1 MKNLS
6 FLRHLVFCCL
16 MLMGTAL
23 PALTWAVTINGD
35 INVCKGETNTY
46 TPATTLNPDYSYTW
60 TVTPAANGT
69 VLSGNSLGA
78 NIQWNIVGPA
88 TINLTGRDPS
98 LPGNPI
104 VETGTLNVTVH
115 NLPTPYITANVM
127 LACQPLN
134 VDSIIEGQPRPPQFD
149 DERCQL
155 VCSYST
161 VVYTANGTAGSTYTW
176 NITGAI
182 SFTASGNT
190 CTVNWGAPGN
200 GHVSVT
206 ETTTF
211 GCQAPASF
219 CVEIVESPIAKFES
233 VPPSP
238 DPITICKDGE
248 VVVQDM
254 STGSTASPLVS
265 WRWDWG
271 DGQITTTSAGG
282 ALNPIS
288 HQYTVPGN
296 YTIKL
301 TVTNSCGCTSTFA
314 RRVRVLA
321 PVAPKIA
328 CPRVVCEDERSVYS
342 VDIPCAASS
351 WSVIGGTIISTTPNR
366 LEVAWNSVDPN
377 TGFGYV
383 MYRACNPC
391 PMTVVEPVPV
401 VLRRANIQGP
411 VVICVGE
418 QYVYR
423 LPKWPTTEFDWY
435 IVSGPAI
442 LQPTDQR
449 NEKALTAT
457 GPGTVVLGC
466 KWRNTVLGCGGET
479 QLTIQVLAPAVIT
492 GDDLFCQGETRSYN
506 IGGLSGSWTLMNA
519 TNSVIATGT
528 GTTFNY
534 TFNIPGTYKLGVT
547 GTTFCP
553 PEQFILKVV
562 PTPAPPN
569 VVDGPDSA
577 CANIPTLY
585 EAGNPIPNTSF
596 QWSVSSGTV
605 NAALGD
611 ESYITFAGAPPYTI
625 SVRRITLDEA
635 QCLSSPLNKIVV
647 SPVPTLVITGE
658 DTACHSTQEAYL
670 LNYGGGDVYGWT
682 ISPSTLGSVVQNGNT
697 NNPTILWNIPPGTGQ
712 LATITAKVTKCGM
725 DNFKTFT
732 VFVRGT
738 PTINVTLAAGQND
751 TVCSGTPI
759 TFTVN
764 PSYPINSATSTNWQ
778 WGDGPLVSTPGF
790 TSGPPYNFTHT
801 YITDGNAAPV
811 GYTPSVTI
819 IDANGCLGSVTGT
832 APAVT
837 VMPRPIAVVS
847 PSGPL
852 VHCGTGWT
860 ETLTATVTTGIGG
873 SNTFNWSPSGVGTS
887 ITTGSYGNYSVTVSN
902 SIFGCSSTSN
912 VVSIIQ
918 NCIPPGCGTPPTITL
933 NATKNCNAINV
944 TASVVGATTGYSWSY
959 SPGVTP
965 VGIPTAG
972 NLNATV
978 NAAGIYTFGYTVF
991 YMSGTNAC
999 QYTQNINVTVPYLPD
1014 LRYDI
1019 SCNQVGSNYK
1029 VTLYDHSTLYPP
1041 GSPLTRNFYN
1051 SSWGLIG
1058 SGATATAF
1066 VAGGSTSTFY
1076 EIIQGGVNPAC
1087 TSSVSVVV
1095 PTFPVAN
1102 FSLLPGIPNPGCVGS
1117 VAFNFN
1123 NTSTPT
1129 SPPAPIPLSCLW
1141 TFGDGSTNMIYNAG
1155 KVYSAFYNGPVILKV
1170 TDAYGCTN
1178 SASVNVTANLNPYSG
1193 TITAAPNPVC
1203 QGNPVTLTYNPAI
1216 GFPSMP
1222 TTYTWNEQSNPL
1234 FTTAVPTY
1242 NVFTPG
1248 GYWVKGKGLYGCE
1261 VNTNLVSVN
1270 VKQVPPISINGDNT
1284 QCINS
1289 TFKLTTQSI
1298 TGATYVWT
1306 RIGFGTVG
1314 TGTFVTQTLATAG
1327 SYTYYVTMTY
1337 NGCTRVSPNFIVVV
1351 SNPPPTPSISFNI
1364 LNCNPYQ
1371 VQLTASG
1378 VAGTYNWNNGM
1389 SGTVINTPFGGPYQ
1403 VILTALNGCQSDN
1416 SIYVPKDPNEYLWVF
1431 PTGCFCK
1438 LQIERP
1444 YVIGPIVPFSYW
1456 AWIKNGGVS
1465 ASGGGYM
1472 PNYNVTPGNVYNM
1485 VLNNGYC
1492 TVTSGD
1498 MYFQSDTCN
1507 RLIPRPTDLDEL
1519 EGDGINMLLLPNPA
1533 REQVTVMY
1541 KFASSGGSR
1550 SIEMYDMIGR
1560 KLQTHTVTE
1569 EKGNII
1575 LQLDHVAAGMY
1586 QVVMRQDGKVVQQ
1599 GKLSVTK

>member
-1 MKNLS
+1 MKNLLS
-6 FLRHLVFCCL
+6 LRHLVFCCL

-35 INVCKGETNTY
+35 ISVCKGETSTY
-46 TPATTLNPDYSYTW
+46 SPATPLNPNYTYTW
-60 TVTPAANGT
+60 TVAPVANGT
-69 VLSGNSLGA
+69 VLSGNLTGA

-88 TINLTGRDPS
+88 TVNLTGRNPA

-104 VETGTLNVTVH
+104 VETGTLNVTVYD
-115 NLPTPYITANVM
+115 LPTPYITANVM

-134 VDSIIEGQPRPPQFD
+134 VDSIREGQPRPPVFD
-149 DERCQL
+149 DEHCQL
-155 VCSYST
+155 VCAFST
-161 VVYTANGTAGSTYTW
+161 VVYTANGTVGSTYAW

-200 GHVSVT
+200 GQVMVT
-206 ETTTF
+206 ETTTP
-211 GCQAPASF
+211 GCQASASF

-282 ALNPIS
+282 ALNPLS
-288 HQYTVPGN
+288 HQYTIPGD
-296 YTIKL
+296 YIIKL
-301 TVTNSCGCTSTFA
+301 TVTNSCGCTSTYV
-314 RRVRVLA
+314 RRVKVLA

-328 CPRVVCEDERSVYS
+328 CPRVVCEGERSVYT
-342 VDIPCAASS
+342 VNIPCSASS
-351 WSVIGGTIISTTPNR
+351 WSVIGGTIVATTPSR
-366 LEVAWNSVDPN
+366 LDVVWDNVDPN

-411 VVICVGE
+411 IVICVGE
-418 QYVYR
+418 DYVYR
-423 LPKWPTTEFDWY
+423 LPKWPATEFDWY
-435 IVSGPAI
+435 IVSGPAT
-442 LQPTDQR
+442 LAPTDQR
-449 NEKALTAT
+449 NEKVLTAT
-457 GPGTVVLGC
+457 AAGTVVLGC
-466 KWRNTVLGCGGET
+466 KWRNTVLGCGGQT
-479 QLTIQVLAPAVIT
+479 QLTIQVLAPAVIV

-506 IGGLSGSWTLMNA
+506 IGGLSGNWTLMNA
-519 TNSVIATGT
+519 TNAVIATGT
-528 GTTFNY
+528 GTSFNY
-534 TFNIPGTYKLGVT
+534 TFATPGTFKLGVT

-553 PEQFILKVV
+553 PEQFIIKVV

-569 VVDGPDSA
+569 VVTGPDSA
-577 CANIPTLY
+577 CSNIPILY
-585 EAGNPIPNTSF
+585 EAGNPVAGTSF
-596 QWSVSSGTV
+596 QWSVSSGAV

-611 ESYITFAGAPPYTI
+611 ESYITFSGAPPYTV

-635 QCLSSPLNKIVV
+635 QCLSLPLTKVVV

-658 DTACHSTQEAYL
+658 DSACHSTQEAYT
-670 LNYGGGDVYGWT
+670 LNYAGGDVYTWT
-682 ISPSTLGSVVQNGNT
+682 ISPATLGSVVQGGST
-697 NNPTILWNIPPGTGQ
+697 NNPTILWNIPPGTGAT
-712 LATITAKVTKCGM
+712 ATITAAVRKCGV

-732 VFVRGT
+732 VFVKGT
-738 PTINVTLAAGQND
+738 PTINITLATGQND

-764 PSYPINSATSTNWQ
+764 PSYPISSATSTNWQ
-778 WGDGPLVSTPGF
+778 WGDGPLVTTPGF
-790 TSGPPYNFTHT
+790 TPGPPYNFTHT
-801 YITDGNAAPV
+801 YITDGAGSPTGYAPAI
-811 GYTPSVTI
+811 TI
-819 IDANGCLGSVTGT
+819 INANGCIGSVNAV

-837 VMPRPIAVVS
+837 VMPRPIALVS

-852 VHCGTGWT
+852 VHCGTGWS

-873 SNTFNWSPSGVGTS
+873 SNTFNWTPSGVGPT
-887 ITTGSYGNYSVTVSN
+887 ITTGAYGNYSVTVTN

-933 NATKNCNAINV
+933 NSTNNCNALGV
-944 TASVVGATTGYSWSY
+944 TASVVGATTGFAWSY
-959 SPGVTP
+959 PGVTP
-965 VGIPTAG
+965 VGVPNATT
-972 NLNATV
+972 LNGTV
-978 NAAGIYTFGYTVF
+978 NAAGVYTVGYTVF
-991 YMSGTNAC
+991 YMSGTNSC
-999 QYTQNINVTVPYLPD
+999 QYTQNINVTIPYLPD

-1019 SCNQVGSNYK
+1019 ACNQVGGNYK

-1051 SSWGLIG
+1051 SSWTLIG

-1066 VAGGSTSTFY
+1066 VAGGATAVFH
-1076 EIIQGGVNPAC
+1076 EIIQGGVNPPC
-1087 TSSVSVVV
+1087 TSTVSVVI
-1095 PTFPVAN
+1095 PSFPVASFN
-1102 FSLLPGIPNPGCVGS
+1102 LLPGIPMPGCVGS
-1117 VAFNFN
+1117 TAFNFN
-1123 NTSTPT
+1123 NTSTPV
-1129 SPPAPIPLSCLW
+1129 SLPPLSCLW
-1141 TFGDGSTNMIYNAG
+1141 SFGDGSSNMIYNAG
-1155 KVYSAFYNGPVILKV
+1155 KVYSAPYVGNVTLTV
-1170 TDAYGCTN
+1170 TDVYGCTS
-1178 SASVNVTANLNPYSG
+1178 SAAVGVTANANPYSG
-1193 TITAAPNPVC
+1193 TMSAAPNPTC
-1203 QGNPVTLTYNPAI
+1203 QGTPVTLTYTPAF

-1222 TTYTWNEQSNPL
+1222 SSYTWYEQSDPL

-1261 VNTNLVSVN
+1261 VNTNLVPVV

-1284 QCINS
+1284 QCVNS

-1306 RIGFGTVG
+1306 RVGFGTIGIG
-1314 TGTFVTQTLATAG
+1314 TSVTQTLASAG

-1351 SNPPPTPSISFNI
+1351 SNPPPSPSISFNI
-1364 LNCNPYQ
+1364 TNCNPYQ

-1403 VILTALNGCQSDN
+1403 VTLTALNGCQSEN

-1444 YVIGPIVPFSYW
+1444 YVIGPIIPFSYW
-1456 AWIKNGGVS
+1456 AWLKNGGVDQ
-1465 ASGGGYM
+1465 SGGGYM
-1472 PNYNVTPGNVYNM
+1472 PNYYVNPGNIYNM
-1485 VLNNGYC
+1485 TLNNGYC
-1492 TVTSGD
+1492 SVTSGD
-1498 MYFQSDTCN
+1498 MHFESDTCRN
-1507 RLIPRPTDLDEL
+1507 LASRPTGLNEFGLD
-1519 EGDGINMLLLPNPA
+1519 DDHINMQLLPNPA
-1533 REQVTVMY
+1533 REQVTVVY
-1541 KFASSGGSR
+1541 QFASSNGSK
-1550 SIEMYDMIGR
+1550 SIEMYDVLGR

-1575 LQLDHVAAGMY
+1575 LQLDRVAAGMY
-1586 QVVMRQDGKVVQQ
+1586 QVVMRHDGKVVQQ
-1599 GKLSVTK
+1599 GKLSITK

>member
-1 MKNLS
+1 
-6 FLRHLVFCCL
+6 
-16 MLMGTAL
+16 MGTAL
-23 PALTWAVTINGD
+23 PALTWGVTINGD
-35 INVCKGETNTY
+35 IDVCKGETVTY
-46 TPATTLNPDYSYTW
+46 TPATTLNPAYSYTW
-60 TVTPAANGT
+60 TVTPTANGT

-78 NIQWNIVGPA
+78 NIQWNIVGAA

-98 LPGNPI
+98 LPGNP
-104 VETGTLNVTVH
+104 VVVTGTLSVNVH
-115 NLPTPYITANVM
+115 DLPTPYITANVM

-134 VDSIIEGQPRPPQFD
+134 VDSVIEGQPRPPLFD
-149 DERCQL
+149 DEHCEL
-155 VCSYST
+155 VCSFST
-161 VVYTANGTAGSTYTW
+161 VVYTANGTAGSTYAW
-176 NITGAI
+176 NITGAV
-182 SFTASGNT
+182 SFVPSGNT

-200 GHVSVT
+200 GQVSVT

-211 GCQAPASF
+211 GCQASASF

-248 VVVQDM
+248 VVVQDL
-254 STGSTASPLVS
+254 STGSTVSPLVS

-271 DGQITTTSAGG
+271 DGQVTTTSGG
-282 ALNPIS
+282 AALNPLS

-301 TVTNSCGCTSTFA
+301 TVTNSCGCSSTFT
-314 RRVRVLA
+314 RRVKVLA

-328 CPRVVCEDERSVYS
+328 CPRVVCQDERYVYS

-351 WSVIGGTIISTTPNR
+351 WSVTGGTIISTTPNR

-401 VLRRANIQGP
+401 ILRKANIQGP

-423 LPKWPTTEFDWY
+423 LPKWPATEFNWS
-435 IVSGPAI
+435 ILSGPAT
-442 LQPTDQR
+442 LSPTDQR

-457 GPGTVVLGC
+457 GPGTVVLYC
-466 KWRNTVLGCGGET
+466 RWRNTVLGCGGEAT
-479 QLTIQVLAPAVIT
+479 LTIQVLAPAVIS

-506 IGGLSGSWTLMNA
+506 IGGLSGNWTLMNA

-528 GTTFNY
+528 GTTFTY
-534 TFNIPGTYKLGVT
+534 TFGVPGTYKLGVT

-569 VVDGPDSA
+569 IITGPDSA
-577 CANIPTLY
+577 CAGIPTLY
-585 EAGNPIPNTSF
+585 EAGNPVPNTSF
-596 QWSVSSGTV
+596 QWSVSSGSV

-611 ESYITFAGAPPYTI
+611 ESYITFTGAPPYTV

-635 QCLSSPLNKIVV
+635 QCLSSPLNKVVV

-658 DTACHSTQEAYL
+658 DTACHSTEEIYT
-670 LNYGGGDVYGWT
+670 LNYAGGDVYTWT
-682 ISPSTLGSVVQNGNT
+682 IFPTTLGSVVQNGTTNT
-697 NNPTILWNIPPGTGQ
+697 PKILWNIPTGTGQ
-712 LATITAKVTKCGM
+712 LATITVKVTKCGM
-725 DNFKTFT
+725 DFFKTFN
-732 VFVRGT
+732 VFVRNT
-738 PTINVTLAAGQND
+738 PNITVTLATGQND

-764 PSYPINSATSTNWQ
+764 PSYPITSATSTNWQ
-778 WGDGPLVSTPGF
+778 WGDGPAVSTPGF
-790 TSGPPYNFTHT
+790 TSGPPYNFSHT
-801 YITDGNAAPV
+801 YNTDGAGSAT
-811 GYTPSVTI
+811 GFTPAVTI
-819 IDANGCLGSVTGT
+819 IDANGCLGTVTGT
-832 APAVT
+832 APPVV
-837 VMPRPIAVVS
+837 VMPRPIALVS

-852 VHCGTGWT
+852 GHCGTGWT
-860 ETLTATVTTGIGG
+860 ETLNATVTTGIGG
-873 SNTFNWSPSGVGTS
+873 SNTFLWSPTMTGGTS
-887 ITTGSYGNYSVTVSN
+887 LTTSSLGNYSVTVTN

-912 VVSIIQ
+912 VVSIIS
-918 NCIPPGCGTPPTITL
+918 NCPGPGCGPPPTVTL
-933 NATKNCNAINV
+933 TPTKNCNAINV
-944 TASVVGATTGYSWSY
+944 TASVVGATTGFAWSY

-965 VGIPTAG
+965 VGVPTAS
-972 NLNATV
+972 NLNGTV
-978 NAAGIYTFGYTVF
+978 TAAGSYTIGYTVF
-991 YMSGTNAC
+991 YTSGTTSC
-999 QYTQNINVTVPYLPD
+999 QYTQNTNVTIPYLPD
-1014 LRYDI
+1014 LRYEI

-1029 VTLYDHSTLYPP
+1029 VTLFDHSTLYPA
-1041 GSPLTRNFYN
+1041 GSPITSTFYN
-1051 SSWGLIG
+1051 SSWSPIG
-1058 SGATATAF
+1058 SGTSTSVF
-1066 VAGGSTSTFY
+1066 VAGGTTQTFY
-1076 EIIQGGVNPAC
+1076 QIIQGGVNPPC
-1087 TSSVSVVV
+1087 TSSVSIVI
-1095 PTFPVAN
+1095 PGFPVASFN
-1102 FSLLPGIPNPGCVGS
+1102 LLPGIPNPGCVEDVS
-1117 VAFNFN
+1117 FNFN
-1123 NTSTPT
+1123 NTSTPGI
-1129 SPPAPIPLSCLW
+1129 PPLSCLW

-1155 KVYSAFYNGPVILKV
+1155 KVYSAPYSGPVVLAVK
-1170 TDAYGCTN
+1170 DRYGCT
-1178 SASVNVTANLNPYSG
+1178 STASTSITAMANPYSG
-1193 TITAAPNPVC
+1193 NMTAAPNPVC
-1203 QGNPVTLTYNPAI
+1203 QGNPVTLTFNST
-1216 GFPSMP
+1216 GSSVP
-1222 TTYTWNEQSNPL
+1222 TTYTWYEQSNPL
-1234 FTTAVPTY
+1234 FTTATSTY
-1242 NVFTPG
+1242 NVFVPG
-1248 GYWVKGKGLYGCE
+1248 GYWVRAGNQFGCYIE
-1261 VNTNLVSVN
+1261 TNLVSVD

-1314 TGTFVTQTLATAG
+1314 TGTSVTQTLATAG
-1327 SYTYYVTMTY
+1327 SYSYYVTMTY
-1337 NGCTRVSPNFIVVV
+1337 NGCTRVSPVFIVVV
-1351 SNPPPTPSISFNI
+1351 SNPPPSPSLSFNI

-1378 VAGTYNWNNGM
+1378 AAGTYNWNNGM
-1389 SGTVINTPFGGPYQ
+1389 NGTVINTPFGGPYQ
-1403 VILTALNGCQSDN
+1403 VTLTALNGCQSKN

-1438 LQIERP
+1438 LQIDQP
-1444 YVIGPIVPFSYW
+1444 YVIGPIIPFSYW
-1456 AWIKNGGVS
+1456 AWLKNGGVAS
-1465 ASGGGYM
+1465 SGGGYM
-1472 PNYNVTPGNVYNM
+1472 PNYYISPGNVYNM

-1498 MYFQSDTCN
+1498 MYYDSDTCN
-1507 RLIPRPTDLDEL
+1507 RLIHRPTDVNEL
-1519 EGDGINMLLLPNPA
+1519 ELNGNGINMLLLPNPA
-1533 REQVTVMY
+1533 RDQVTVLY
-1541 KFASSGGSR
+1541 KFANNDGNK

-1569 EKGNII
+1569 EKGNIV